1 MNLRDLLN
9 LGNLG
14 KIPAKIASAATK
26 APGRAAAKGL
36 RGALRRPR
44 STPQDDAAKA
54 RERAADRA
62 IVVALEGN
70 AKDELPR
77 KP

>member
-9 LGNLG
+9 LG
-14 KIPAKIASAATK
+14 KFPAKIASVATK
-26 APGRAAAKGL
+26 VPGRAAAKGL

-44 STPQDDAAKA
+44 STPQDDAVKA

-62 IVVALEGN
+62 IVVALEGD
-70 AKDELPR
+70 AKDEPPR